1 VSIQTILA
9 ELSKLTVSELDAFIE
24 SVTFKGLTEHERLE
38 LLNEGQRLIAAA
50 KSLKGKV
57 GQ

>member
-1 VSIQTILA
+1 MSIQTILS
-9 ELSKLTVSELDAFIE
+9 ELSKLTVSELGAFIE
-24 SVTFKGLTEHERLE
+24 SVAFKSLTEQEKLE

-50 KSLKGKV
+50 KSLKGKM